1 MRWPRH
7 CKAFLQPR
15 PLVLLAFGCSTCGRL
30 VGQVGE
36 TASLCSW
43 LVWWRCWRLAVLAVM
58 LLRFWLVP
66 TWLPSPSHRVASAPL
81 PLGRF
86 CGGWPASAC
95 WSLCGRMLGE
105 PSSQHRSGWLCLPA
119 LRQLF
124 TALVHGMSAMQGL
137 STKCWSSWTSKTL
150 STQCPAKRCSA
161 PLAPNFRLWLDGCN
175 GVMVGALL
183 CSLAPLP
190 FTRRQGSSRVIPLA
204 HCCLQPLCSRWRL
217 NSAKG
222 ALGPR
227 HVLPWWWSRGWW
239 SSCGGRGFGSRAAK
253 GSCRRL
259 RPQPLQ
265 VRGGGAWQRDCCR
278 PFHSFTRCLA
288 LGWQWCW
295 PSPPQLQ
302 VPGSCHRQWCL
313 RGSPHGHTGGQNNS
327 PPRSHSWARRSPGG
341 SPSPPC

>member
-7 CKAFLQPR
+7 CKAFLPPR
-15 PLVLLAFGCSTCGRL
+15 PLVLLAFGCSTSGRL

-66 TWLPSPSHRVASAPL
+66 TWLPSPSHRVASTPL

-86 CGGWPASAC
+86 CGGWPASAW
-95 WSLCGRMLGE
+95 WSLCGKMLGE

-119 LRQLF
+119 LKQLF
-124 TALVHGMSAMQGL
+124 TALVRGMSAMQGL

-161 PLAPNFRLWLDGCN
+161 PLAPNFRLWLDGCS

-183 CSLAPLP
+183 CNLAPLP
-190 FTRRQGSSRVIPLA
+190 FARRQGSSRVIPLA
-204 HCCLQPLCSRWRL
+204 HCCLQPPCSRWRL
-217 NSAKG
+217 NSATG
-222 ALGPR
+222 PWTSPCFTLMMESWLVIFLRWAL
-227 HVLPWWWSRGWW
+227 LWLT
-239 SSCGGRGFGSRAAK
+239 C
-253 GSCRRL
+253 SCRL
-259 RPQPLQ
+259 KPQPLQ
-265 VRGGGAWQRDCCR
+265 VRGGGAWQRGCCR

-288 LGWQWCW
+288 LGWRWRW
-295 PSPPQLQ
+295 PSPPQLR
-302 VPGSCHRQWCL
+302 VPGSWHRQWCL
-313 RGSPHGHTGGQNNS
+313 RGSTHGHTGSQQ
-327 PPRSHSWARRSPGG
+327 
-341 SPSPPC
+341 PSSKP